1 MSYQVVELLQLI
13 FALALM
19 FGAFLGG
26 LAVGWW
32 RWGRVVA
39 NRSSAPDPV
48 PAAGLFSA
56 HERTTDHREPSDPT
70 SGVPTF
76 AVTREI
82 GAGGEPG

>member
-1 MSYQVVELLQLI
+1 MSYRVVELLQLI

-39 NRSSAPDPV
+39 DRPATPDPA

-56 HERTTDHREPSDPT
+56 HERTTDLREPSDST
-70 SGVPTF
+70 SRVPTF

-82 GAGGEPG
+82 GAGSDPG